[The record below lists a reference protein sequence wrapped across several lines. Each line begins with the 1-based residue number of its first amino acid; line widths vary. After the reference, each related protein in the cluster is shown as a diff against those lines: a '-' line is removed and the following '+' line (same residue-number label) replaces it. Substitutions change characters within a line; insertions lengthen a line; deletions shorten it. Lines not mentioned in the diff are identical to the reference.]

1 MLLGLRLADD
11 NCLLNMAMNE
21 FMKAAIRAKPMP
33 IDVFLL
39 NCIVKSFCLPK
50 RRCRFFPVNISPA
63 WVRSLALSGSF
74 IIRHSAAEADDVAV
88 SRQPGWL
95 LRGLMPGPRRSERL
109 PLLFGVLLGHGRF
122 FAAAGLARQ
131 GRCARR
137 GGWCALRRVPSPFGG
152 VPCPGRVFARRGP
165 CPAGPVRPPG
175 WVLRQHPGGGPP
187 GGARLVRVWR
197 AGQGRL
203 AWSRPHSCGLSSSRR
218 APLRLARGHG
228 WRSLRHPP

>member
-109 PLLFGVLLGHGRF
+109 PLLFGVLLGHGRV
-122 FAAAGLARQ
+122 FAAAGGLA
-131 GRCARR
+131 GRGGGARGGGCCASTQAGGRLGARAWCGFGGPGR
-137 GGWCALRRVPSPFGG
+137 GGWH
-152 VPCPGRVFARRGP
+152 GRART
-165 CPAGPVRPPG
+165 
-175 WVLRQHPGGGPP
+175 
-187 GGARLVRVWR
+187 R
-197 AGQGRL
+197 AGCRHRGVR
-203 AWSRPHSCGLSSSRR
+203 HCGL
-218 APLRLARGHG
+218 RGVMAG
-228 WRSLRHPP
+228 VVCGLP